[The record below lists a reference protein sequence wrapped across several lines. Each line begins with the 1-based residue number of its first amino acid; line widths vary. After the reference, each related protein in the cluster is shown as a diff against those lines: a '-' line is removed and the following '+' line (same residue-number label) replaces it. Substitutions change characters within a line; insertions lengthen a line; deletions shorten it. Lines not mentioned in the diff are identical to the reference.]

1 MTPPCQGDRSHRDGE
16 NAPEISVVEVAAGET
31 GRQNTPFGI
40 FVAHPPRGTCPSRD
54 GCRSGPGSLR
64 LCGRFFT
71 RIQWEV
77 VDMGI
82 SRTTT
87 ERQLKLA
94 KDDLAGIGRAVV
106 QGGSR
111 RGGVREEHRLAEADA
126 KVRQI
131 QRRLRKI
138 GEVEDRDA
146 EAERVK
152 AEKLAAPKVKKE
164 KVKAK
169 AAPKKEKAEKG
180 PAGDKAP
187 KPKKE
192 KSGK

>member
-1 MTPPCQGDRSHRDGE
+1 
-16 NAPEISVVEVAAGET
+16 
-31 GRQNTPFGI
+31 
-40 FVAHPPRGTCPSRD
+40 
-54 GCRSGPGSLR
+54 
-64 LCGRFFT
+64 
-71 RIQWEV
+71 
-77 VDMGI
+77 MGI

-94 KDDLAGIGRAVV
+94 KDDLAGIGARLSKA
-106 QGGSR
+106 
-111 RGGVREEHRLAEADA
+111 GVAEAAFTKNTDWREADA

-138 GEVEDRDA
+138 GEVETRDA

-152 AEKLAAPKVKKE
+152 AEKLATPKVKKE
-164 KVKAK
+164 KVKAPK

-180 PAGDKAP
+180 PGGDKAP

>member
-1 MTPPCQGDRSHRDGE
+1 MQRAKPADRIPASEFLWHIHFEGLDRRGSRPLKGSAE
-16 NAPEISVVEVAAGET
+16 AGSVRCGCAAGL
-31 GRQNTPFGI
+31 
-40 FVAHPPRGTCPSRD
+40 
-54 GCRSGPGSLR
+54 LR
-64 LCGRFFT
+64 EFS
-71 RIQWEV
+71 WEV

-94 KDDLAGIGRAVV
+94 KDDLAGIGARLSKA
-106 QGGSR
+106 
-111 RGGVREEHRLAEADA
+111 GVAEAAFTKNTDWREADA

-138 GEVEDRDA
+138 GEVETRDA

-152 AEKLAAPKVKKE
+152 AEKLATPKVKKE
-164 KVKAK
+164 KVKAPK

-180 PAGDKAP
+180 PGGDKAP